1 MILETGTSQ
10 PNASMLTVAMM
21 EKLGGDL
28 IRLCDR
34 MEPYGLVDYEVGI
47 WEEEILSGEPVGS
60 LCLCFFFFFS

>member
-47 WEEEILSGEPVGS
+47 WEEPM
-60 LCLCFFFFFS
+60 CRPC